1 MIHFFMSLT
10 FFIGFI
16 VVYIFLVESSNK
28 RSENVFFFV
37 GINCCVI
44 GYLTIYFYIEVE
56 ESPNKRSCFFFFL
69 KPFQIMIGLFFLK
82 QTYIWRP
89 YSIGKKLFQLIIK
102 LFFLFLFSNK
112 LIFVALFH
120 WKKPFQI
127 IIRLFFLFSNKLVF
141 GALFYWKK
149 HFQIM
154 IRPPFFFFLFLF
166 EQTCLWGLIPLR
178 GLRRPP
184 NSPYG

>member
-112 LIFVALFH
+112 LIFVALF
-120 WKKPFQI
+120 
-127 IIRLFFLFSNKLVF
+127 
-141 GALFYWKK
+141 YWKK